1 MSAKGGKKK
10 ATTSKTP
17 AAAPAVAGGKSSAK
31 GKKGK
36 DWASH
41 HPHLFSKSPRDY
53 RVGRDIQ
60 PKRDLGR
67 FVKWPRYI
75 RLQRQKAIL
84 KKRLKV
90 PPSIFQ
96 FSKTLEKNSATTLF
110 RLLAGYRPESKAE
123 KKARLAK
130 TAEAEKKGEDKGE
143 SAEAKAA
150 KKPRILK
157 FGLNHVTN
165 LVESKKAKLVV
176 IAHDVDPIELVV
188 WLPALC
194 RKMDVPYCIV
204 KGKAR
209 LGHLIHQKTASC
221 VAVTDVK
228 KEDGPKLDQIVQT
241 VRLMYNDNVTDRK
254 KWGGGLVGI
263 KAQHVQIKREKAKAR
278 ELASKAQKNL

>member
-1 MSAKGGKKK
+1 VTS
-10 ATTSKTP
+10 SKTP
-17 AAAPAVAGGKSSAK
+17 APPTAAGGAK
-31 GKKGK
+31 KAAAKK
-36 DWASH
+36 DFASH
-41 HPHLFSKSPRDY
+41 HAHLFAKSPRDY
-53 RVGRDIQ
+53 RVGRDIL
-60 PKRDLGR
+60 PKRNLSR

-75 RLQRQKAIL
+75 RLQRQRAIL

-90 PPSIFQ
+90 PPSIHQ
-96 FSKTLEKNSATTLF
+96 FSKSLEKNSATTLF

-130 TAEAEKKGEDKGE
+130 TAESEKKGEDKGE

-150 KKPRILK
+150 KKPKVLK
-157 FGLNHVTN
+157 FGLSHVTK
-165 LVESKKAKLVV
+165 LVTTKRAKLVA

-209 LGHLIHQKTASC
+209 LGHLVHQKTAAA
-221 VAVTDVK
+221 VALVDVK

-241 VRLMYNDNVTDRK
+241 VRLMYNDNVADRK

-278 ELASKAQKNL
+278 ELASKAAKSA

>member
-1 MSAKGGKKK
+1 MSAKGKGKV
-10 ATTSKTP
+10 TSKV
-17 AAAPAVAGGKSSAK
+17 AAAPAAAGS
-31 GKKGK
+31 KKK
-36 DWASH
+36 TKPTFASH

-53 RVGRDIQ
+53 RIGRDIQ

-75 RLQRQKAIL
+75 RLQRQRAIL

-90 PPSIFQ
+90 PPSIHQ
-96 FSKTLEKNSATTLF
+96 FSKTLEKNQATTLF

-130 TAEAEKKGEDKGE
+130 TAESEKKGEDNKQEGT
-143 SAEAKAA
+143 
-150 KKPRILK
+150 KPRMLK
-157 FGLNHVTN
+157 FGLNHVTH
-165 LVESKKAKLVV
+165 LVETKKAKLVC

-221 VAVTDVK
+221 VALTDLK
-228 KEDGPKLDQIVQT
+228 KEDGPKLDQIVST
-241 VRLMYNDNVTDRK
+241 IRLMYNDNVADRK
-254 KWGGGLVGI
+254 KWGGGLIGI
-263 KAQHVQIKREKAKAR
+263 KAQHVQIQRERAKAR
-278 ELASKAQKNL
+278 ELASKAAKSA